1 MRRAAAIVALQVE
14 EECLRCETF
23 VSTKAPDDSQL

>member
-1 MRRAAAIVALQVE
+1 MRKAAAIVALQVE

-23 VSTKAPDDSQL
+23 ASTKVSDDSQC

>member
-1 MRRAAAIVALQVE
+1 MRRAASFGALQVE

-23 VSTKAPDDSQL
+23 MSTKGPDDSQF